1 MSAEANLRFADALIA
16 QLVAIGAEHFVLSP
30 GSRSTPLTT
39 AAARCPDARTWV
51 NLDERGAAFFAQAIA
66 KAAGKPA
73 VLICTSGT
81 AAANYLPAVIEAA
94 QSGAPLLILTADR
107 PACLHECGAPQTI
120 NQLNLYGAN
129 VRWFLQCP
137 EPGTLSDPAA
147 KARAV
152 AARAWSHAMGSNPG
166 PVHLNCPFD
175 EPLIPQPIPVFEESG
190 SVEIVNDEPQAS
202 ESAARRV
209 ADLLQISRRGVIV
222 AGPLP
227 CSRGLRESVLS
238 LAAASEVPVLADATS
253 QLRFG
258 DARGACVLS
267 HFDAWLRA
275 APPIEAPDLIIR
287 MGAQPSSKALDRWI
301 SQSHATQVVFENA
314 GRWTDSLASASVI
327 LSGDPAATLMRAA
340 AHSKENRDPSWAK
353 SLRVLDALAK
363 AELRAFDEL
372 ETGAEV
378 ALAQQLARSLPAA
391 SNLFVSN
398 SMPIREI
405 DWFAPA
411 RETPVSV
418 FVNRGANGIDGIVSS
433 ALGVAAATG
442 RRTCLLTGDL
452 ALLHDLNALAFA
464 AANRIALDILVINN
478 DGGGIFGYLPISGTE
493 VFEHYFRTP
502 HGRAISDAA
511 SALGVPCT
519 IADDLT
525 DIADWLAL
533 AAQGPRLL
541 EVQLDAA
548 HGKAVHQ
555 RYWERVATRV
565 HEQVD
570 RRAAG

>member
-1 MSAEANLRFADALIA
+1 MSAEANLQFADALVA
-16 QLVAIGAEHFVLSP
+16 QFVELGAGQFVLSP

-39 AAARCPDARTWV
+39 AAARCPGARTWV

-66 KAAGKPA
+66 KASGKPA
-73 VLICTSGT
+73 ILICTSGT

-107 PACLHECGAPQTI
+107 PASLHECGAPQTV

-129 VRWFLQCP
+129 ARWFLQCP

-152 AARAWSHAMGSNPG
+152 AARAWSHAMGSDPG

-175 EPLIPQPIPVFEESG
+175 EPLIPQPLPAFEGSG
-190 SVEIVNDEPQAS
+190 CVEIVAGEPQAS
-202 ESAARRV
+202 ESAATRL
-209 ADLLQISRRGVIV
+209 ADLLQNSRRGVIV

-227 CSRGLRESVLS
+227 YSRALREGVLS
-238 LAAASEVPVLADATS
+238 LAAASGVPVLADATS

-275 APPIEAPDLIIR
+275 APPIETPDLIIR
-287 MGAQPSSKALDRWI
+287 MGAQPTSKALQQWI
-301 SQSHATQVVFENA
+301 AQCHTTQVVFENA

-327 LSGDPAATLMRAA
+327 LPGDPAATLTRAA
-340 AHSKENRDPSWAK
+340 THAEQNHELPWAHSLRD
-353 SLRVLDALAK
+353 LDALAK
-363 AELRAFDEL
+363 DELGAFDEL
-372 ETGAEV
+372 ETGAEI
-378 ALAQQLARSLPAA
+378 ALAQQLARTLPAG
-391 SNLFVSN
+391 SNLFLSN

-411 RETPVSV
+411 REAPVNV

-464 AANRIALDILVINN
+464 ATNRIALDILVINN

-493 VFEHYFRTP
+493 VFEYYFRTP

-525 DIADWLAL
+525 DIADWLAR

-541 EVQLDAA
+541 EIPIDAA
-548 HGKAVHQ
+548 HSKAVHQ

-570 RRAAG
+570 RRVAG